1 MSYLPLISH
10 LPYWVFD
17 VVKVVASSLPTLGCR
32 VVDRD
37 YLVCMAAWK
46 YVHFGIHLFDNKVL
60 FQHSAA

>member
-1 MSYLPLISH
+1 M
-10 LPYWVFD
+10 FD

-32 VVDRD
+32 VMDRD